1 MKCASFAW
9 LTKIG
14 CRQECWQTR
23 MGRGCK
29 KVNFPGSETCDR
41 DCCFFLPETCCRVC
55 RLYLLVVWI
64 VIPSSSSFRF
74 LS

>member
-14 CRQECWQTR
+14 CREECWQTR

-29 KVNFPGSETCDR
+29 KVNFPGSETCESVTEIVV
-41 DCCFFLPETCCRVC
+41 FFYQKHAVEF
-55 RLYLLVVWI
+55 VVYTY
-64 VIPSSSSFRF
+64 
-74 LS
+74 